1 MDWSES
7 NSSAMI
13 VLEGLQKKFGKQHI
27 LQDVS
32 YTFQTGSKTVILG
45 SNGSGKSTLIKIL
58 SGSLEATEG
67 SPVYTFEGSNVTA
80 KSAGLH
86 VGIAAPYVALNPMF
100 SLKETLAFHEQF
112 CPFPEGFKLTDCL
125 YKAGL
130 AAHEDKRLSTFSSGM
145 LQRVRLLLAVAN
157 DRPLLLLDEPL
168 SNLDVEG
175 VQFYIELI
183 HSFALS
189 KTIIVGSNYQKD
201 EYAYCTDELLL
212 EKHY

>member
-1 MDWSES
+1 
-7 NSSAMI
+7 MI

-32 YTFQTGSKTVILG
+32 YKFNTGSKTVILG

-112 CPFPEGFKLTDCL
+112 CPFPEGFKLTDWL

-168 SNLDVEG
+168 SNLDAEG
-175 VQFYIELI
+175 VLFYTELI
-183 HSFALS
+183 RSFALS

-201 EYAYCTDELLL
+201 EYSYCTDELLL

>member
-1 MDWSES
+1 
-7 NSSAMI
+7 MI

-86 VGIAAPYVALNPMF
+86 VGIAAPYIALNPMF

-112 CPFPEGFKLTDCL
+112 CPFPEGFKLTDWL

-168 SNLDVEG
+168 SNLDAEG
-175 VQFYIELI
+175 VQFYTELI
-183 HSFALS
+183 RSFAHS

-201 EYAYCTDELLL
+201 EYSYCTDELLL

>member
-1 MDWSES
+1 
-7 NSSAMI
+7 MI

-27 LQDVS
+27 LQGVS

-86 VGIAAPYVALNPMF
+86 VGIAAPYIALNPMF

-112 CPFPEGFKLTDCL
+112 CPFPEGFKLTDWL

-168 SNLDVEG
+168 SNLDAEG
-175 VQFYIELI
+175 VQFYTELI
-183 HSFALS
+183 RSFALS

-201 EYAYCTDELLL
+201 EYSYCTDELLL

>member
-1 MDWSES
+1 VDWSES

-58 SGSLEATEG
+58 SGALEATEG

-112 CPFPEGFKLTDCL
+112 CPFPEGFKLTDWL
-125 YKAGL
+125 FKAGL

-168 SNLDVEG
+168 SNLDAEG
-175 VQFYIELI
+175 VQFYTELI
-183 HSFALS
+183 RSFALS

-201 EYAYCTDELLL
+201 EYSYCTDELLL

>member
-1 MDWSES
+1 
-7 NSSAMI
+7 MI

-67 SPVYTFEGSNVTA
+67 SPVYTFDGSNVTA

-86 VGIAAPYVALNPMF
+86 VGIAAPYIALNPMF

-112 CPFPEGFKLTDCL
+112 CPFPGGFKLTDWL

-168 SNLDVEG
+168 SNLDAEG
-175 VQFYIELI
+175 VQFYTELI
-183 HSFALS
+183 RSFALS

-201 EYAYCTDELLL
+201 EYSYCTDELLL

>member
-1 MDWSES
+1 
-7 NSSAMI
+7 MI

-58 SGSLEATEG
+58 SGALEATEG
-67 SPVYTFEGSNVTA
+67 APTYSFEDKDITA

-112 CPFPEGFKLTDCL
+112 CPFPEGFKLTDWL

-157 DRPLLLLDEPL
+157 ERPLLLLDEPL
-168 SNLDVEG
+168 SNLDAEG
-175 VQFYIELI
+175 VQFYTELI
-183 HSFALS
+183 RSFALS

>member
-1 MDWSES
+1 
-7 NSSAMI
+7 MI

-32 YTFQTGSKTVILG
+32 HTFQTGSKTVILG

-58 SGSLEATEG
+58 SGALEATEG
-67 SPVYTFEGSNVTA
+67 APTYSFEGNNIAA

-100 SLKETLAFHEQF
+100 SLKESLEFHTKF
-112 CPFPEGFKLTDCL
+112 CPFPEGFKQAQWIE
-125 YKAGL
+125 KAGL
-130 AAHEDKRLSTFSSGM
+130 AQHNHKRLSTFSSGM
-145 LQRVRLLLAVAN
+145 LQRVRLLMAIAN
-157 DRPLLLLDEPL
+157 ERPLLLLDEPL
-168 SNLDVEG
+168 SNLDTEG
-175 VQFYIELI
+175 VQFYSELI
-183 HSFALS
+183 RSFALS

-201 EYAYCTDELLL
+201 EYSYCTDELLL

>member
-1 MDWSES
+1 
-7 NSSAMI
+7 MI

-112 CPFPEGFKLTDCL
+112 CPFPEGFKLTDWL

-130 AAHEDKRLSTFSSGM
+130 AAHEDKRLCTFSSGM

-168 SNLDVEG
+168 SNLDAEG
-175 VQFYIELI
+175 VQFYTELI
-183 HSFALS
+183 TSFALS
-189 KTIIVGSNYQKD
+189 KTVIVGSNYQKD
-201 EYAYCTDELLL
+201 EYSYCTDELLL

>member
-1 MDWSES
+1 
-7 NSSAMI
+7 MI

-32 YTFQTGSKTVILG
+32 YTFNTGSKTVILG

-100 SLKETLAFHEQF
+100 SLNETLAFHEQF
-112 CPFPEGFKLTDCL
+112 CPFPEGFKLTDWL

-157 DRPLLLLDEPL
+157 ERPLLLLDEPL
-168 SNLDVEG
+168 SNLDAEG
-175 VQFYIELI
+175 VQFYTELI
-183 HSFALS
+183 RSFALS
-189 KTIIVGSNYQKD
+189 KTIIVGSNYQED
-201 EYAYCTDELLL
+201 EYDFCTNELLL

>member
-1 MDWSES
+1 VDWSES

-112 CPFPEGFKLTDCL
+112 CPFPEGFKLTDWL

-168 SNLDVEG
+168 SNLDAEG
-175 VQFYIELI
+175 VQFYTELI
-183 HSFALS
+183 TSFALS
-189 KTIIVGSNYQKD
+189 KTVIVGSNYQKD
-201 EYAYCTDELLL
+201 EYSYCTDELLL

>member
-1 MDWSES
+1 
-7 NSSAMI
+7 MI

-58 SGSLEATEG
+58 SGALEATEG

-112 CPFPEGFKLTDCL
+112 CPFPEGFKLTDWL
-125 YKAGL
+125 LKAGL

-168 SNLDVEG
+168 SNLDAEG
-175 VQFYIELI
+175 VQFYTELI
-183 HSFALS
+183 RSFALS

-201 EYAYCTDELLL
+201 EYSYCTDELLL

>member
-1 MDWSES
+1 
-7 NSSAMI
+7 MI

-112 CPFPEGFKLTDCL
+112 CPFPEGFKLTDWL

-168 SNLDVEG
+168 SNLDAEG
-175 VQFYIELI
+175 VQFYTELI
-183 HSFALS
+183 TSFALS

>member
-112 CPFPEGFKLTDCL
+112 CPFPEGFKLTDWL

-168 SNLDVEG
+168 SNLDAEG
-175 VQFYIELI
+175 VQFYTELI
-183 HSFALS
+183 TSFALS
-189 KTIIVGSNYQKD
+189 KTVIVGSNYQKD
-201 EYAYCTDELLL
+201 EYSYCTDELLL

>member
-1 MDWSES
+1 
-7 NSSAMI
+7 MI

-58 SGSLEATEG
+58 SGALEATEG

-112 CPFPEGFKLTDCL
+112 CPFPEGFKLTDWL
-125 YKAGL
+125 FKAGL
-130 AAHEDKRLSTFSSGM
+130 AAHDDKRLSTFSSGM

-168 SNLDVEG
+168 SNLDAEG
-175 VQFYIELI
+175 VQFYTELI
-183 HSFALS
+183 RSFALS

-201 EYAYCTDELLL
+201 EYSYCTDELLL

>member
-1 MDWSES
+1 
-7 NSSAMI
+7 MI

-80 KSAGLH
+80 KSAALH

-112 CPFPEGFKLTDCL
+112 CPFPEGFKLTDWL

-130 AAHEDKRLSTFSSGM
+130 AAHEDKRRSTFSSGM

-168 SNLDVEG
+168 SNLDAEG
-175 VQFYIELI
+175 VQFYSELI
-183 HSFALS
+183 RSFALS

-201 EYAYCTDELLL
+201 EYSYCTDELLL

>member
-1 MDWSES
+1 MV
-7 NSSAMI
+7 

-32 YTFQTGSKTVILG
+32 HTFQTGSKTAILG

-58 SGSLEATEG
+58 SGALEATEG
-67 SPVYTFEGSNVTA
+67 APTYSIDGGNVTA

-112 CPFPEGFKLTDCL
+112 CPFPEGFKLTEWLD
-125 YKAGL
+125 KAGL
-130 AAHEDKRLSTFSSGM
+130 SAHEDKRLSTFSSGM

-175 VQFYIELI
+175 VQFYTELI
-183 HSFALS
+183 RSFALS

-201 EYAYCTDELLL
+201 EYSYCTDELLL

>member
-1 MDWSES
+1 
-7 NSSAMI
+7 MI

-32 YTFQTGSKTVILG
+32 HTFQTGSKTVILG

-58 SGSLEATEG
+58 SGALEATEG
-67 SPVYTFEGSNVTA
+67 APTYSFEAKNITA

-100 SLKETLAFHEQF
+100 SLNETLAFHEQF
-112 CPFPEGFKLTDCL
+112 CPFPEGFKLTDWL

-130 AAHEDKRLSTFSSGM
+130 AEHEDKRLSTFSSGM

-157 DRPLLLLDEPL
+157 ERPLLLLDEPL
-168 SNLDVEG
+168 SNLDAEG
-175 VQFYIELI
+175 VQFYTELI
-183 HSFALS
+183 RSFALS
-189 KTIIVGSNYQKD
+189 KTIIVGSNYQED
-201 EYAYCTDELLL
+201 EYDFCTNELLL

>member
-1 MDWSES
+1 
-7 NSSAMI
+7 MI

-32 YTFQTGSKTVILG
+32 YTFNTGSKTVILG

-67 SPVYTFEGSNVTA
+67 SPIYTFEGSHIVA

-100 SLKETLAFHEQF
+100 SLNETLAFHEQF
-112 CPFPEGFKLTDCL
+112 CPFPEGFKLTDWL

-157 DRPLLLLDEPL
+157 ERPLLLLDEPL
-168 SNLDVEG
+168 SNLDAEG
-175 VQFYIELI
+175 VQFYTELI
-183 HSFALS
+183 RSFALS
-189 KTIIVGSNYQKD
+189 KTIIVGSNYQED
-201 EYAYCTDELLL
+201 EYDFCTNELLL

>member
-1 MDWSES
+1 
-7 NSSAMI
+7 MI

-112 CPFPEGFKLTDCL
+112 CPFPEGFKLTDWL

-168 SNLDVEG
+168 SNLDAEG
-175 VQFYIELI
+175 VQFYTELVR
-183 HSFALS
+183 SFALS

-201 EYAYCTDELLL
+201 EYSYCTDELLL

>member
-1 MDWSES
+1 
-7 NSSAMI
+7 MI

-58 SGSLEATEG
+58 SGALEATEG

-86 VGIAAPYVALNPMF
+86 VGIAAPYVALNPLF
-100 SLKETLAFHEQF
+100 SLKETLAFHELF
-112 CPFPEGFKLTDCL
+112 CPFPEGFKLTDWL
-125 YKAGL
+125 FKAGL

-168 SNLDVEG
+168 SNLDAEG
-175 VQFYIELI
+175 VQFYTELI
-183 HSFALS
+183 RSFALS

-201 EYAYCTDELLL
+201 EYSYCTDELLL

>member
-1 MDWSES
+1 
-7 NSSAMI
+7 MI

-45 SNGSGKSTLIKIL
+45 SNGSGKLTLIKIL

-112 CPFPEGFKLTDCL
+112 CPFPEGFKLTDWL

-168 SNLDVEG
+168 SNLDAEG
-175 VQFYIELI
+175 VQFYTELI
-183 HSFALS
+183 TSFALS

-201 EYAYCTDELLL
+201 EYSYCTDELLL

>member
-1 MDWSES
+1 
-7 NSSAMI
+7 MI

-112 CPFPEGFKLTDCL
+112 CPFPEGFKLTDWL

-168 SNLDVEG
+168 SNLDAEG
-175 VQFYIELI
+175 VQFYTELI
-183 HSFALS
+183 TSFALS
-189 KTIIVGSNYQKD
+189 KTIIVGSNHQKD
-201 EYAYCTDELLL
+201 EYSYCTDELLL

>member
-1 MDWSES
+1 
-7 NSSAMI
+7 MI

-112 CPFPEGFKLTDCL
+112 CPFPEGFKLTDWL

-168 SNLDVEG
+168 SNLDAEG
-175 VQFYIELI
+175 VQFYTELI
-183 HSFALS
+183 RSFALS

-201 EYAYCTDELLL
+201 EYSYCTDELLL

>member
-1 MDWSES
+1 
-7 NSSAMI
+7 MI

-27 LQDVS
+27 LQGVS

-112 CPFPEGFKLTDCL
+112 CPFPEGFKLTDWL

-168 SNLDVEG
+168 SNLDAEG
-175 VQFYIELI
+175 VQFYTELI
-183 HSFALS
+183 RSFALS

-201 EYAYCTDELLL
+201 EYSYCTDELLL

>member
-1 MDWSES
+1 
-7 NSSAMI
+7 MI

-32 YTFQTGSKTVILG
+32 HTFQTGSKTVILG

-58 SGSLEATEG
+58 SGALEATEG
-67 SPVYTFEGSNVTA
+67 APIYSFDGINITA

-112 CPFPEGFKLTDCL
+112 CPFPKGFKLTDWL

-130 AAHEDKRLSTFSSGM
+130 VTHEDKRLSKFSSGM

-168 SNLDVEG
+168 SNLDAEG
-175 VQFYIELI
+175 VQFYTELI
-183 HSFALS
+183 RSFALS

>member
-1 MDWSES
+1 
-7 NSSAMI
+7 MI

-32 YTFQTGSKTVILG
+32 HTFQTGSKTVILG

-58 SGSLEATEG
+58 SGALEATEG
-67 SPVYTFEGSNVTA
+67 APTYSFEGKNITA

-112 CPFPEGFKLTDCL
+112 CPFPEGFKLTDWL

-157 DRPLLLLDEPL
+157 ERPLLLLDEPL
-168 SNLDVEG
+168 SNLDAEG
-175 VQFYIELI
+175 VQFYSELI
-183 HSFALS
+183 RSFALS
-189 KTIIVGSNYQKD
+189 KTIIVGSNYQED
-201 EYAYCTDELLL
+201 EYDFCTNELLL

>member
-1 MDWSES
+1 
-7 NSSAMI
+7 MI

-112 CPFPEGFKLTDCL
+112 CPFPEGFKLTDWL

-168 SNLDVEG
+168 SNLDAEG
-175 VQFYIELI
+175 VQFYTELI
-183 HSFALS
+183 TSFALS

-201 EYAYCTDELLL
+201 EDSYCTDELLL

>member
-112 CPFPEGFKLTDCL
+112 CPFPEGFKLTDWL

-168 SNLDVEG
+168 SNLDAEG
-175 VQFYIELI
+175 VQFYTELI
-183 HSFALS
+183 TSFALS

-201 EYAYCTDELLL
+201 EYSYCTDELLL

>member
-1 MDWSES
+1 
-7 NSSAMI
+7 MI

-32 YTFQTGSKTVILG
+32 HTFQTGSKTVILG

-112 CPFPEGFKLTDCL
+112 CPFPEGFKLTDWL

-168 SNLDVEG
+168 SNLDAEG
-175 VQFYIELI
+175 VQFYTELI
-183 HSFALS
+183 TSFALS

-201 EYAYCTDELLL
+201 EYSYCTDELLL

>member
-1 MDWSES
+1 
-7 NSSAMI
+7 MI

-32 YTFQTGSKTVILG
+32 HTFQTGSKTVILG

-58 SGSLEATEG
+58 SGALEATEG
-67 SPVYTFEGSNVTA
+67 APTYSFEGKNITA

-112 CPFPEGFKLTDCL
+112 CPFPEGFKLTDWL
-125 YKAGL
+125 YKTGL

-157 DRPLLLLDEPL
+157 ERPLLLLDEPL
-168 SNLDVEG
+168 SNLDAEG
-175 VQFYIELI
+175 VQFYNELI
-183 HSFALS
+183 RSFALS
-189 KTIIVGSNYQKD
+189 KTIIVGSNYQED
-201 EYAYCTDELLL
+201 EYDFCTNELLL